1 MDITLTAQTEAPP
14 RDALG
19 PLMVDYYAV
28 MQAKLTN
35 AGGPQVDTGGLL
47 DEIWANMPPYLPPQG
62 QIFLAHAGDR
72 LVGCGF
78 LRRIRPDAA
87 EMKRLFVLPEC
98 QGHGL
103 GRRLIE
109 ARIDAARAMGL
120 SDLYADTVI
129 GNDDMLRL
137 YQRLGFR
144 HTDRYPENAHPPERS
159 PWLVYLHRP
168 VG

>member
-1 MDITLTAQTEAPP
+1 
-14 RDALG
+14 
-19 PLMVDYYAV
+19 
-28 MQAKLTN
+28 
-35 AGGPQVDTGGLL
+35 
-47 DEIWANMPPYLPPQG
+47 
-62 QIFLAHAGDR
+62 
-72 LVGCGF
+72 
-78 LRRIRPDAA
+78 
-87 EMKRLFVLPEC
+87 MKRLYVLPDC

-109 ARIDAARAMGL
+109 ARIDGARAMGL

-137 YQRLGFR
+137 YDRLGFR
-144 HTDRYPENAHPPERS
+144 HIDRYPENANPPERD